1 MSHKFEGKVI
11 VITGG
16 ASGIG
21 LETAHLLYSRGAIIS
36 IADISEEA
44 LKAAVTSIKSSFP
57 SSTGN
62 ITSAVV
68 NVGQRSAVE
77 GWISSFVKEHGKLD
91 GAVNLAGVIGKEIGL
106 KNIEEVSDDDWD
118 FVVGVNLG
126 GTLNCMRAEIVN
138 MKTLED
144 GGKGS
149 SIVNASSIA
158 GVMGM
163 VKNSAYIAS
172 KHAVVGLSRAC
183 AKEQGAKGIRCNA
196 IAP

>member
-1 MSHKFEGKVI
+1 MSTKFEGKVI

-21 LETAHLLYSRGAIIS
+21 LETAHLLYSRGATIS
-36 IADISEEA
+36 IADLSEDA
-44 LKAAVTSIKSSFP
+44 LKSAVSSIKSAFP

-62 ITSAVV
+62 IFSAVV
-68 NVGQRSAVE
+68 NVRQRSAVE
-77 GWISSFVKEHGKLD
+77 EWISSFVKEHGKLD
-91 GAVNLAGVIGKEIGL
+91 GAVNLAGVIGKEIGV
-106 KNIEEVSDDDWD
+106 KNIEDVTDDDWD

-172 KHAVVGLSRAC
+172 KHAVVGLTRAC
-183 AKEQGAKGIRCNA
+183 AKEQGSKGIRCNA